1 MPKRSKADLAGV
13 IERIVQ
19 MYEVEKRS
27 IKEIEAVLGEE
38 GIAISRESIRRTLK
52 SNKSVA
58 NQYRKAAEEAKVL
71 IDAVR
76 DNPNT
81 DVVELTTSLLT
92 KQVFD
97 FVQSIDDLDF
107 DNPNE
112 LILAIN
118 RLSSAQVRISKQR
131 LNFQN
136 GYNEAKND
144 LLRQLKEE
152 LSQQPDLLSKLS
164 SMVSLMEAPK

>member
-1 MPKRSKADLAGV
+1 MAKRSKADLAGV
-13 IERIVQ
+13 VERIIG
-19 MYEVEKRS
+19 MYEDEKLT
-27 IKEIEAVLGEE
+27 IKDIEKVLREE
-38 GIAISRESIRRTLK
+38 GIDISRESIRRTIK
-52 SNKSVA
+52 STKSVA
-58 NQYRKAAEEAKVL
+58 NTYRKAAEEARVL

-92 KQVFD
+92 KHVFD

-107 DNPNE
+107 EDPNE

-131 LNFQN
+131 LTFQH
-136 GYNEAKND
+136 GYNEAKKDIMN
-144 LLRQLKEE
+144 QISAELK
-152 LSQQPDLLSKLS
+152 QQPDLLDKLS
-164 SMVSLMEAPK
+164 TIVSSLEAGK

>member
-19 MYEVEKRS
+19 LYEMEKRS
-27 IKEIEAVLGEE
+27 IKDIEKILNKE
-38 GIAISRESIRRTLK
+38 GVSISRESIRRTLK
-52 SNKSVA
+52 SSKSVA
-58 NQYRKAAEEAKVL
+58 TQYRKAAEEAKVL

-107 DNPNE
+107 ANPNE

-131 LNFQN
+131 LTFQN
-136 GYNEAKND
+136 GYNEAKAD
-144 LLRQLKEE
+144 LLRQLKDE
-152 LSQQPDLLSKLS
+152 LALQPDLLSKLS
-164 SMVSLMEAPK
+164 AMVSTMEAPK

>member
-1 MPKRSKADLAGV
+1 MPRRSKADLAGV

-19 MYEVEKRS
+19 MYEVEKHS
-27 IKEIEAVLGEE
+27 IKDIEKILQKE
-38 GIAISRESIRRTLK
+38 GLSISRESIRRTLK
-52 SNKSVA
+52 SSKSVA
-58 NQYRKAAEEAKVL
+58 SQYKKAAEEAKVL

-136 GYNEAKND
+136 GYNEAKAD
-144 LLRQLKEE
+144 ILRQIKDE
-152 LSQQPDLLSKLS
+152 LSLQPELLENLAKLVS
-164 SMVSLMEAPK
+164 SMEAPK

>member
-13 IERIVQ
+13 IERIVR
-19 MYEVEKRS
+19 MYEMEKLTL
-27 IKEIEAVLGEE
+27 KEIEKALQKE
-38 GIAISRESIRRTLK
+38 GIAISREAIRRTLK
-52 SNKSVA
+52 SSKSVA
-58 NQYRKAAEEAKVL
+58 AQYRKAAEEARVL
-71 IDAVR
+71 IDTVR

-107 DNPNE
+107 ESPND

-131 LNFQN
+131 LTFQN
-136 GYNEAKND
+136 GYNEAKAD
-144 LLRQLKEE
+144 ILRRVKEE
-152 LSQQPDLLSKLS
+152 LDQQPDLLGRLTAI
-164 SMVSLMEAPK
+164 VTTMEAPK

>member
-1 MPKRSKADLAGV
+1 MPRRSKADLAGV

-19 MYEVEKRS
+19 MYEVEKHS
-27 IKEIEAVLGEE
+27 IKDIEKILQKE
-38 GIAISRESIRRTLK
+38 GLSISRESIRRTLK
-52 SNKSVA
+52 SSKSVA
-58 NQYRKAAEEAKVL
+58 SQYKKAAEEAKVL

-136 GYNEAKND
+136 GYNEAKAD
-144 LLRQLKEE
+144 ILRQIKDE
-152 LSQQPDLLSKLS
+152 LSLQPELLENLARLVS
-164 SMVSLMEAPK
+164 SMEAPK